1 MKNSVQ
7 KTIAIGM
14 GYVNLVVHNLVSFVL
29 TPLMIAVWGDGS
41 YGLYKIILS
50 LMTYF
55 MLIDAGIKNSVIRFV
70 SEYRSKNDRDSAR
83 KYVTCVFSFYII
95 ASVILTIVV
104 IIFSKYIPVI
114 YAKSLTKDE
123 ISVLLKGLPWVL
135 LYTIGT
141 LYFNCF
147 TALLRGYNKQVL
159 VQSFNISRSIVRF
172 VVILA
177 MLKMEYSVVSV
188 IAADALLAVVF
199 TIFVL
204 GVVFIGLKLP
214 PKMTGITKGFIYGI
228 FSYSGVMLVYTIA
241 HSLFWSIDNFIVGV
255 MTSSVIAAV
264 YTTSVTL
271 TNMFQSL
278 ASAVSQVLVPDI
290 MVKGFSTNNAKEL
303 DDLMVRVGKLKMY
316 VMLHILLG
324 FGLFGKEFVHLWVG
338 EGYTDTFI
346 LSFVIMIPLFFG
358 LLQDV
363 PNNIMLARNKHKVM
377 AVITLIAAVVNVVS
391 SCILIQTIGIFGV
404 AIGTVIAYSAV
415 YIVFAYYY
423 YSKELN
429 FNMKRLYVET
439 VLTSLPFILV
449 LIAVGFL
456 LRLIPIYGWVGLIIR
471 VILFTVLYVI
481 AIGVIS
487 KDKEM
492 VRATVKKLVR
502 EK

>member
-55 MLIDAGIKNSVIRFV
+55 MLIDAGIKNSVIRFI

-95 ASVILTIVV
+95 ASVILAIVV
-104 IIFSKYIPVI
+104 LIFSKYIPVI
-114 YAKSLTKDE
+114 YAKSLTKNE

-159 VQSFNISRSIVRF
+159 VQSLNISRSIVRF

-188 IAADALLAVVF
+188 IAADALLAIVF

-228 FSYSGVMLVYTIA
+228 FSYSGIMLVYTIA

-264 YTTSVTL
+264 Y
-271 TNMFQSL
+271 
-278 ASAVSQVLVPDI
+278 
-290 MVKGFSTNNAKEL
+290 
-303 DDLMVRVGKLKMY
+303 
-316 VMLHILLG
+316 
-324 FGLFGKEFVHLWVG
+324 
-338 EGYTDTFI
+338 
-346 LSFVIMIPLFFG
+346 
-358 LLQDV
+358 
-363 PNNIMLARNKHKVM
+363 
-377 AVITLIAAVVNVVS
+377 
-391 SCILIQTIGIFGV
+391 
-404 AIGTVIAYSAV
+404 
-415 YIVFAYYY
+415 IVFAYYY
-423 YSKELN
+423 YSKELH
-429 FNMKRLYVET
+429 FDMKRLYVET
-439 VLTSLPFILV
+439 VLINLPFIVV
-449 LIAVGFL
+449 LLAVGFL
-456 LRLIPIYGWVGLIIR
+456 FKLIPIYGWIGLISR
-471 VILFTVLYVI
+471 VILFTAFYIFAVC
-481 AIGVIS
+481 VIS

-492 VRATVKKLVR
+492 VRVTVKRIVR
-502 EK
+502 RK

>member
-316 VMLHILLG
+316 VMLLILLG

>member
-1 MKNSVQ
+1 MKNTVQ

-95 ASVILTIVV
+95 ASVILTILVL
-104 IIFSKYIPVI
+104 IFSKYIPVI

-147 TALLRGYNKQVL
+147 TALLRGYNKHVL
-159 VQSFNISRSIVRF
+159 VQSLNISRSIVRF

-188 IAADALLAVVF
+188 IAADALLAIVF

-214 PKMTGITKGFIYGI
+214 PKITGITKGFIYGI
-228 FSYSGVMLVYTIA
+228 FSYSGIMLVYTIA

-264 YTTSVTL
+264 FTTSVTL

-290 MVKGFSTNNAKEL
+290 MVKGFSTSNAKEL

-316 VMLHILLG
+316 VMLLILLG

-338 EGYTDTFI
+338 EGYTDTYV
-346 LSFVIMIPLFFG
+346 LAFVIMIPLFFG

-377 AVITLIAAVVNVVS
+377 AVITLIAAVMNVVS
-391 SCILIQTIGIFGV
+391 SCILIQTIGILGV

-423 YSKELN
+423 YSKELH
-429 FNMKRLYVET
+429 FDMKRLYVET
-439 VLTSLPFILV
+439 VLMNLPFIVV
-449 LIAVGFL
+449 LLAVGFL
-456 LRLIPIYGWVGLIIR
+456 FRLIPIYGWVGLLSR
-471 VILFTVLYVI
+471 VILFTVFYI
-481 AIGVIS
+481 FAIGVIS

-492 VRATVKKLVR
+492 VRATVKRLVR
-502 EK
+502 RK

>member
-1 MKNSVQ
+1 MKHSVQ

-83 KYVTCVFSFYII
+83 KYVTCVFAFYII
-95 ASVILTIVV
+95 ASVILTIIVLV
-104 IIFSKYIPVI
+104 FSKYIPEI
-114 YAKSLTKDE
+114 YAKSLTGSE

-135 LYTIGT
+135 VYTIGT

-159 VQSFNISRSIVRF
+159 VQSLNILRSTVRF
-172 VVILA
+172 VIILVL
-177 MLKMEYSVVSV
+177 LKMKYSVVSV
-188 IAADALLAVVF
+188 IAADAILSIIF

-204 GVVFIGLKLP
+204 GTVFIGLKLP
-214 PKMTGITKGFIYGI
+214 PKMTGITESFINGI
-228 FSYSGVMLVYTIA
+228 FSYSGIMLVYTVA

-255 MTSSVIAAV
+255 MTSSAIAAI

-290 MVKGFSTNNAKEL
+290 MVKGFSTNNTKEL
-303 DDLMVRVGKLKMY
+303 DDLMVKVGKLKMY
-316 VMLHILLG
+316 VMLLILLG
-324 FGLFGKEFVHLWVG
+324 FGLFGKEFVHLWIG
-338 EGYTDTFI
+338 DGYTYTYV
-346 LSFVIMIPLFFG
+346 LAFVIMIPLFFG

-363 PNNIMLARNKHKVM
+363 PNNIMLVRNKHKVM
-377 AVITLIAAVVNVVS
+377 AVITLIAAVINVVS
-391 SCILIQTIGIFGV
+391 SCILIKTIGILGV

-415 YIVFAYYY
+415 YVVFAYFY
-423 YSKELN
+423 YSKKLQ
-429 FNMKRLYVET
+429 FDMKRLYIET
-439 VLTSLPFILV
+439 ILMNLPFVIV
-449 LIAVGFL
+449 LIALGFIF
-456 LRLIPIYGWVGLIIR
+456 RLVPIYGWVGLIIR
-471 VILFTVLYVI
+471 VILFMVFYII
-481 AIGVIS
+481 ALCAIS
-487 KDKEM
+487 KDKKM
-492 VRATVKKLVR
+492 IRATVKRLVR
-502 EK
+502 RK